1 VGTFCIWLWWS
12 NVIKLTA
19 VAGNRVQILGET
31 LNIFYADILGRLG
44 SNLVFIV
51 PFGTSYVEFGTEVWL
66 VPFGI
71 M

>member
-1 VGTFCIWLWWS
+1 VNF
-12 NVIKLTA
+12 
-19 VAGNRVQILGET
+19 
-31 LNIFYADILGRLG
+31 NIFHADILGRHG

-51 PFGTSYVEFGTEVWL
+51 PFWTSYVEFGSEVWL

>member
-1 VGTFCIWLWWS
+1 MSKYLQLRQGSC
-12 NVIKLTA
+12 
-19 VAGNRVQILGET
+19 VQILGVN
-31 LNIFYADILGRLG
+31 LNIFHADILGRLG

-66 VPFGI
+66 FPFGI

>member
-1 VGTFCIWLWWS
+1 V
-12 NVIKLTA
+12 
-19 VAGNRVQILGET
+19 VQCQNTNNLCRGPGFESWKKSLILF
-31 LNIFYADILGRLG
+31 LADILGRLG

-51 PFGTSYVEFGTEVWL
+51 PFGILYVEFGTEVWL

>member
-1 VGTFCIWLWWS
+1 VMVHCQRTHNLYRGPGFEFWVRSL
-12 NVIKLTA
+12 L
-19 VAGNRVQILGET
+19 
-31 LNIFYADILGRLG
+31 FFHADILGRLG